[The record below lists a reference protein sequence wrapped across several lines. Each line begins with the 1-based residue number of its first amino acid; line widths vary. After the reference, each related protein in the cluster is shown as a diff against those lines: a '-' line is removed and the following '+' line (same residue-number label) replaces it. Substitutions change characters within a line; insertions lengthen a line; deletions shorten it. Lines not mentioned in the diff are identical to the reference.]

1 MTPEDMTLMLDQ
13 AFDQIEYGLLP
24 RAATV
29 LDALVAAAEVRG
41 NVAGMHEVAAASR
54 DLSRDMQLLN
64 ERASGRR
71 LRMNAATRTR
81 PSRQS
86 P

>member
-13 AFDQIEYGLLP
+13 TFDKIEYGLLP

-41 NVAGMHEVAAASR
+41 NGAGMHEVAAALR

-64 ERASGRR
+64 EQAIG
-71 LRMNAATRTR
+71 AAPTHERGDAHAA
-81 PSRQS
+81 
-86 P
+86 